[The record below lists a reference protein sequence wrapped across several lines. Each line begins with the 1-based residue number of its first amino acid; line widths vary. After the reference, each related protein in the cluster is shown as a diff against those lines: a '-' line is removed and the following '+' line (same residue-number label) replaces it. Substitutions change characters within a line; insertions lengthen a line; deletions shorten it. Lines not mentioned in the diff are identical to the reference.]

1 MEESTAYGSN
11 RSRSRKH
18 GISEVCINGET
29 PISHSRVTAICGIQT
44 NKLLTTST
52 SRILA
57 ALRGSTHKSVH
68 EYCRLRWNYLA
79 SFCAIKRN
87 VFLRIT
93 DVLGVS
99 KNDRKM
105 SCTTV
110 VWAARST

>member
-1 MEESTAYGSN
+1 MEGSTAYGSN
-11 RSRSRKH
+11 RSRSRKR
-18 GISEVCINGET
+18 GISEVRINGET
-29 PISHSRVTAICGIQT
+29 HISHSRVSAICGMQT
-44 NKLLTTST
+44 NKRLTTSA
-52 SRILA
+52 SGILS
-57 ALRGSTHKSVH
+57 ALRGSTHRSVH

-79 SFCAIKRN
+79 GFCAIKRN